1 MVASDAA
8 SLFRFVFV
16 GDVVGVGVGVGVGE
30 FVGDFVGCVVGCCV
44 GDFSGV
50 GDFTAAL
57 GLGSGCV
64 TFLHL
69 GPFHFK
75 GDNCLH

>member
-8 SLFRFVFV
+8 SLLRFDFV
-16 GDVVGVGVGVGVGE
+16 GDVVGVGVGVAE

-44 GDFSGV
+44 GDFSGF

-57 GLGSGCV
+57 GSGWV